1 MAFAGRKRLTV
12 FIWSVAF
19 LITLSGCEFIS
30 YIKLP
35 SDKDY
40 EKINAGKCTLVLFR
54 VTADLDGRPFEVF
67 SPSLPDRVHIGI
79 GGFKTGGQTG
89 AIAELF
95 LSEQTKQE
103 GWAYLL
109 LEPGLY
115 YLDIPDHDST
125 PQLFRFDI
133 PVNARVVYIGTFHLR
148 GKEEKISYGIWG
160 TKTFGNYN
168 NAEIVVKN
176 EPELAEK
183 IAAEF
188 FPQWGSPVN
197 SLGERHTGPIILRTP
212 PASPP

>member
-1 MAFAGRKRLTV
+1 MDFAGRKRLTV

-19 LITLSGCEFIS
+19 LITLSGCEYIS

-40 EKINAGKCTLVLFR
+40 EKINAGKCALVLFR
-54 VTADLDGRPFEVF
+54 VTLDIDGRPFEAF
-67 SPSLPDRVHIGI
+67 RPSLTDSVHIGI
-79 GGFKTGGQTG
+79 GDFETGGETRG
-89 AIAELF
+89 IFPLF
-95 LSEQTKQE
+95 LSKQKKQE
-103 GWAYLL
+103 GWAYTL

-115 YLDIPDHDST
+115 YLEIDYWYQPESARKV
-125 PQLFRFDI
+125 RFDI
-133 PVNARVVYIGTFHLR
+133 PVNARVVYIGSLHMPC
-148 GKEEKISYGIWG
+148 KESKQSPGRAIDCFID
-160 TKTFGNYN
+160 
-168 NAEIVVKN
+168 AEIVVNN